1 MTKRPIQEIQDYPN
15 KKQKFEVN
23 HFLRKIVIR
32 NDLDPHVY
40 LATNDKYVKI
50 GNYIYKTKNDL
61 KFFENIKANY
71 VVGLSKIQFDDVESF
86 RNDNNEIIIS
96 TFNPSNKNSM
106 TTDVEELAIKLTSLT
121 NFKIT
126 TKIDSLKNHISDLLM
141 DQIVSL
147 GQNFCTE
154 FKGILMNIRI
164 SSIDEMTM
172 GKITEFTNVDI
183 SSFDN
188 NIIIYNNCITLKSKQ
203 VKVKIT
209 KCIELSNSNKKSN
222 KSTFP
227 VIIDKS
233 VLNDYAIKIFNG
245 PFSNGDS
252 YKFEVDNLELS
263 FSISVLTENIN
274 SKFKNTYCLD
284 KFDNKNI
291 NIISNTSNVI
301 ITEKEEIA
309 EKISFTVS
317 PQNSTNHTIV
327 KVDNLLKHINKNIQ
341 EFTENQK
348 IKCTIRNDE
357 KLGENI
363 ELFLTSEY
371 ICPEGDTSELVKYH
385 IIPDETKIVL
395 ATEAKSKIILV
406 HNNDPIPIK
415 KITLKVKKSNGG
427 GGFFAMLL
435 GEEDDKGQIF
445 DIKKLEKIIKRK
457 FPKKTAVR
465 YQKKFKYD
473 DTSCIIMVKK
483 LEFDD
488 NVEESKIKT
497 NKHATYGLITE
508 ETEFK
513 FIISK
518 NNKSFTL
525 NDPTGSTI
533 INKPIEE
540 LEKYVGGITKEISIV
555 VRDICLSRGKW
566 KDKFSARGLKAPKG
580 IIFHGP
586 PGTGKT
592 SLARQLGKLLGCE
605 GERFRLMSGPE
616 IFNKWLGQSEAN
628 VREIFKPAKEAY
640 KKHGENAPIYMVVID
655 EIDAM
660 LPIRDDST
668 GNPARSSV
676 VNQFLSEIDGLE
688 QFNNLICVGITNRLE
703 LLDPAAIRA
712 GRFGTHV
719 KIGLPDKKGREKIFE
734 IHTCKLKEIGCL
746 AKINFLKLVDSTDN
760 FSGADIENV
769 VQLASMY
776 SLERL
781 NNLETEDE
789 EIIEKNEKITQDD
802 FVKAIK
808 EVSDINNKSKN
819 VPVHMYL

>member
-1 MTKRPIQEIQDYPN
+1 MTKRPTQEIQDYPN
-15 KKQKFEVN
+15 KKQKFEIN

-32 NDLDPHVY
+32 NDLDPNVY

-50 GNYIYKTKNDL
+50 GNYVYKTKNDL
-61 KFFENIKANY
+61 KFFENIKANSI
-71 VVGLSKIQFDDVESF
+71 VGLSKIQFDDVESF
-86 RNDNNEIIIS
+86 KNDDCEIIIS
-96 TFNPSNKNSM
+96 SFNPLNKNSM
-106 TTDVEELAIKLTSLT
+106 VSDVEELTIKLTSLT

-126 TKIDSLKNHISDLLM
+126 TKIDSLKNHILNLLM

-147 GQNFCTE
+147 GQNFRTE
-154 FKGILMNIRI
+154 FKGILINIRV
-164 SSIDEMTM
+164 SSIDEATM
-172 GKITEFTNVDI
+172 GKITEFTNIDI
-183 SSFDN
+183 SSSDN

-203 VKVKIT
+203 VKIKIT
-209 KCIELSNSNKKSN
+209 KCIELSNNKKTN

-227 VIIDKS
+227 VIMDKNF
-233 VLNDYAIKIFNG
+233 LNDYAVKIFNG

-252 YKFEVDNLELS
+252 YRFEIDNLELT
-263 FSISVLTENIN
+263 FSISVLAENIN

-284 KFDNKNI
+284 KLDNKNI
-291 NIISNTSNVI
+291 NIVSNTSNVI

-309 EKISFTVS
+309 EKVSFKVS
-317 PQNSTNHTIV
+317 PQNSTNYTIV
-327 KVDNLLKHINKNIQ
+327 KVDNLLKYVSKNIS

-348 IKCTIRNDE
+348 IKCTIKNDE
-357 KLGENI
+357 ILGENI
-363 ELFLTSEY
+363 ELFLASNY
-371 ICPEGDTSELVKYH
+371 IYPDADATTAVKYH
-385 IIPDETKIVL
+385 IIPDETKVVF

-406 HNNDPIPIK
+406 HNTDPIPIK
-415 KITLKVKKSNGG
+415 KITLKIKNLNGG
-427 GGFFAMLL
+427 GGFLSLLL
-435 GEEDDKGQIF
+435 GEDDDKKQIF
-445 DIKKLEKIIKRK
+445 DIKKLEKIVKRK
-457 FPKKTAVR
+457 FPKRTAIR
-465 YQKKFKYD
+465 YQKKIKYD
-473 DTSCIIMVKK
+473 DTNCIIVVKK
-483 LEFDD
+483 LEFINDID
-488 NVEESKIKT
+488 ESKT
-497 NKHATYGLITE
+497 NKYATYGLITE

-513 FIISK
+513 FIISR

-525 NDPTGSTI
+525 NDSSRSAI

-566 KDKFSARGLKAPKG
+566 KDKFRARGLKAPKG

-660 LPIRDDST
+660 LPVRDDST

-734 IHTCKLKEIGCL
+734 IHTGKLKEIGCL
-746 AKINFLKLVDSTDN
+746 SKINFSKLVDMTDN

-781 NNLETEDE
+781 NTLETEDE
-789 EIIEKNEKITQDD
+789 EIIEKNEKITQED

-808 EVSDINNKSKN
+808 EVSNINNKSKN
-819 VPVHMYL
+819 APVHMYL